1 MKYWITYKY
10 YINNRNNGISVLSFL
25 TLTIKL
31 SFQSFLSI
39 QKMCDMYNVDEAKP
53 HINLPIKPKVYCIS

>member
-1 MKYWITYKY
+1 M
-10 YINNRNNGISVLSFL
+10 RNNGISVPIFL
-25 TLTIKL
+25 KLTIKL

-53 HINLPIKPKVYCIS
+53 HTNLPIKPKVYCIS